1 MNRNKIVNLKV
12 GITLIVSVFILL
24 YGIAF
29 LKDFKVN
36 LQTTDLVAYFSD
48 VNGLKEGD
56 QVSVNGVPKGKVR
69 TIELEGDS
77 VKVTFYI
84 SKEVVLKKDY
94 TISIEMIELMSG
106 KQIAVKPGKSIL
118 LADMSKPLIGARS
131 NDIISMITTMND
143 IGDKVKEISSKI
155 DTTVYNLNV
164 AVNHIND
171 VVGNPQFKADVKGT
185 AFNFNTASRSL
196 VSLLEEN
203 RQNLKTLTTRL
214 NSIATNVDQTVI
226 DTKPEL
232 KQTLNDIQTLTARF
246 DSVAMNFNNIIGNA
260 KDSSSTVGKLLTD
273 DKLYI
278 NLNKA
283 IISMEKLI
291 QQIKEKGIK
300 LRIF

>member
-12 GITLIVSVFILL
+12 GITVIVSIFILL

-36 LQTTDLVAYFSD
+36 LQTIDLVAYFSD

-106 KQIAVKPGKSIL
+106 KQIAVKPGKSLL
-118 LADMSKPLIGARS
+118 LADISKPLIGARS
-131 NDIISMITTMND
+131 NDILSMITSMNN
-143 IGDKVKEISSKI
+143 IGDKVKDISSRI
-155 DTTVYNLNV
+155 DTTIQNLNL
-164 AVNHIND
+164 AINHITD
-171 VVGNPQFKADVKGT
+171 IVGNPQFKADVKGT
-185 AFNFNTASRSL
+185 ASNFNTASRSM

-226 DTKPEL
+226 DAKPEL
-232 KQTLNDIQTLTARF
+232 KQTFDDIRTLTSRF
-246 DSVAMNFNNIIGNA
+246 DSVAVTFNNFLGSA
-260 KDSSSTVGKLLTD
+260 KDSTSTVGKLFTD
-273 DKLYI
+273 DKLYN

-300 LRIF
+300 LRLF